1 MRVGKMVRQ
10 LVEGCSQVVHV
21 ARLAAVVKV
30 VEGIVSG
37 GRLSPATIGRNLEG
51 AARPKHGIKCVDRL
65 LGSPHMVKDRLFIF
79 LAIAHHLLRGCARPV
94 ILVDW
99 THSGGTHEAL
109 VAAVPIGG
117 RALPI
122 YVEVHPLKK
131 LGNAAVEKRFLCALK
146 AILPS
151 ECRSIIVSD
160 AGFKGPFFQ
169 AVLELGWDFLGRV
182 RGTAKA
188 ISSDG
193 RTISKEEFYQR
204 ASVAPTDLGS
214 FRLFVGQHIP
224 CRLVLVRK
232 RRKPGRRPP
241 PPKCKEERELRQA
254 ALDPWLLATSLS
266 DGDASYV
273 VSLYAKRM
281 QIEETF
287 RDAKNHRFGWSLGG
301 VQLSTTQRM
310 ATLLVLAALALAVV
324 TLVGMGAERRGVHR
338 AYQANTQ
345 RRRALS
351 FFVLAC
357 AIIRRGDL
365 DQLSLED
372 FAISLAFIPQAA
384 SA

>member
-1 MRVGKMVRQ
+1 MRVGVMVRQ
-10 LVEGCSQVVHV
+10 LVSCCSDVVHV

-30 VEGIVSG
+30 VEGIVNG

-51 AARPKHGIKCVDRL
+51 TARPKHGIKCVDRL
-65 LGSPHMVKDRLFIF
+65 LGSQHMVKDRLFIF

-94 ILVDW
+94 VLVDW

-122 YVEVHPLKK
+122 YIEVHPLKK

-151 ECRSIIVSD
+151 ECRAIIVSD

-169 AVLELGWDFLGRV
+169 AVREFGWDFLGRV

-193 RTISKEEFYQR
+193 QTISKEEFYKR
-204 ASVAPTDLGS
+204 ASVTPTDLGC
-214 FRLFVGQHIP
+214 FKLFLGQHVP

-232 RRKPGRRPP
+232 RRKPGRKPP
-241 PPKCKEERELRQA
+241 LPKRREEREFRQTA
-254 ALDPWLLATSLS
+254 FDPWLLSTSLS
-266 DGDASYV
+266 DGDAAHV

-287 RDAKNHRFGWSLGG
+287 RDAKNHRFGWSLGH

-310 ATLLVLAALALAVV
+310 ATLLVLAALALVVV
-324 TLVGMGAERRGVHR
+324 TLIGMGAERRGVHR

-345 RRRALS
+345 TKRALS

-357 AIIRRGDL
+357 YIIRRRDS

-372 FAISLAFIPQAA
+372 LADSLAFIPRTA

>member
-1 MRVGKMVRQ
+1 MRVARMVRQ
-10 LVEGCSQVVHV
+10 LVKGCSGVVHV

-30 VEGIVSG
+30 VEGVVRG

-51 AARPKHGIKCVDRL
+51 GARPKHGIKCVDRL
-65 LGSPHMVKDRLFIF
+65 LGSPHMARDRLFIF
-79 LAIAHHLLRGCARPV
+79 LAVAHHLLRGCARPV

-109 VAAVPIGG
+109 VAAIPIGG

-131 LGNAAVEKRFLCALK
+131 LGNAAVEKRFLGTLK

-151 ECRSIIVSD
+151 ECRSIVVSD

-169 AVLELGWDFLGRV
+169 AVRELEWDFLGRV

-188 ISSDG
+188 ISPDG
-193 RTISKEEFYQR
+193 QTISKEEFYQR
-204 ASVAPTDLGS
+204 ASVTPTDLGT
-214 FRLFVGQHIP
+214 FGLFVGQHLP
-224 CRLVLVRK
+224 CRLMLVRK

-241 PPKCKEERELRQA
+241 LPKNKEEREFRQA
-254 ALDPWLLATSLS
+254 ALDPWLLATSVS
-266 DGDASYV
+266 DGDAGYI

-301 VQLSTTQRM
+301 VQLSTPQRT
-310 ATLLVLAALALAVV
+310 ATLLLLAALALVVV
-324 TLVGMGAERRGVHR
+324 TLAGMGAERRGVHR

-345 RRRALS
+345 TRRALS

-357 AIIRRGDL
+357 AIIRKGDL
-365 DQLSLED
+365 SDLSRED
-372 FAISLAFIPQAA
+372 FAMSLASIPRVA